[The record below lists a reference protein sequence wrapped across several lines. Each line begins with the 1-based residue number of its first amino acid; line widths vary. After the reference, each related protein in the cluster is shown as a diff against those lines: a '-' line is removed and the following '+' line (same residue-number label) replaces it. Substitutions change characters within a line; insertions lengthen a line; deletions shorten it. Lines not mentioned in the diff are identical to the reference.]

1 MLMESNFSRQIYLL
15 FNLGITFSIIREVNM
30 TIVMKKKIYRK
41 RGNNKIYKIKDLK
54 YNNAV
59 L

>member
-41 RGNNKIYKIKDLK
+41 TGNNKIYKIKDLK